1 MYCKLYIHA
10 PSPEAVSQL
19 LEKHFG
25 KAKHI
30 RRDCFFKDFEIM
42 LKRNEEADSKK
53 MSLPSEGF
61 LYYEII
67 AEAEFYREHIKLT
80 DSILRVLGENGMP
93 ATAACD
99 YEQEL
104 EEQNITSVRRS
115 VWNIP

>member
-10 PSPEAVSQL
+10 PSPEAVTQL

-25 KAKHI
+25 KAEKK
-30 RRDCFFKDFEIM
+30 RRDCYFRDFEMM

-61 LYYEII
+61 LYYEVM
-67 AEAEFYREHIKLT
+67 AETEFYREHIKLT
-80 DSILRVLGENGMP
+80 DSILRLLRENDMP
-93 ATAACD
+93 AAAACD